1 MIFLLTFYLRIDRI
15 STVNQ
20 TTLSTDF
27 MENTMKIRIN
37 KKDFERIKEYMA
49 IVEKREQTTGIILE
63 SKRDFERVK
72 PNE

>member
-1 MIFLLTFYLRIDRI
+1 
-15 STVNQ
+15 
-20 TTLSTDF
+20 